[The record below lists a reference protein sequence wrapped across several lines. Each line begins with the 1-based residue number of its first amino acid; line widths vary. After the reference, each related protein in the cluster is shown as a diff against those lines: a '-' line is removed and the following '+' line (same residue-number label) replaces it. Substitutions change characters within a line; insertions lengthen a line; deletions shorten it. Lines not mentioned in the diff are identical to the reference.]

1 MPQPCLGFAPAEVSP
16 HRKCRLF
23 VRACCSLAIVPRIVL
38 VGPSWPCHRR
48 FRPTPDSLV
57 DPPKETVRASPRDPE
72 RSRLRRTSRF
82 HLSDRSRPLSGELPH
97 SPADYGLP
105 FRSPDPAITG
115 HAAKPSRSPWARSI
129 RATAQI
135 RFTSLRSFAF
145 CESVHARGGCP
156 TPHGRSSLGC
166 FASLKLSPPTPWT
179 SNPRKTCVS
188 RAQRPSRSASNLSN
202 RVAPIRAAS
211 QRPGVWPLG
220 PSPAGLS
227 AALDARLATRG
238 PLSPLAG

>member
-1 MPQPCLGFAPAEVSP
+1 LSPSVSP
-16 HRKCRLF
+16 DSRLT
-23 VRACCSLAIVPRIVL
+23 
-38 VGPSWPCHRR
+38 RR
-48 FRPTPDSLV
+48 
-57 DPPKETVRASPRDPE
+57 PPVKETVRASPLHPKAP
-72 RSRLRRTSRF
+72 RF
-82 HLSDRSRPLSGELPH
+82 HLSALSRAPSGELPH

-115 HAAKPSRSPWARSI
+115 HALKPSRSPWARSI

-156 TPHGRSSLGC
+156 TPHGRSSPGC

-188 RAQRPSRSASNLSN
+188 RAQRPSRSASNPSN
-202 RVAPIRAAS
+202 RVAPIRVAS

-220 PSPAGLS
+220 PSPADLS
-227 AALDARLATRG
+227 AALDARLATQG